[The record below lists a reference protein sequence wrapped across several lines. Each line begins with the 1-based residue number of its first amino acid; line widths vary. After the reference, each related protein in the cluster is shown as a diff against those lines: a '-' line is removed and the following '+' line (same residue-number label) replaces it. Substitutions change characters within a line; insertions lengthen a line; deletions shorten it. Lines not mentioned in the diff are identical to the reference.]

1 VVYLEQLSSAQY
13 LDQPDDV
20 TTYLAVMNQL
30 CVQAA
35 TGPASR
41 DMLRALLKET

>member
-1 VVYLEQLSSAQY
+1 
-13 LDQPDDV
+13 
-20 TTYLAVMNQL
+20 MNQL

-35 TGPASR
+35 NGSASR